1 MNRLLATTAIGLF
14 LGLAPALAETQAPAD
29 QPALDQP
36 AQPSEAMPAEPA
48 APDAAMPANPGAA
61 NEDQALK
68 TPGQSSE
75 MAPEASPPALGEAAP
90 APEASPPALGE
101 AAPAPEALPPTLGEA
116 SPPPASSE
124 APKSLEPPKS
134 AEALPSDAPFL
145 AKQNSSDW
153 LVGNL
158 IGKSVVNADDDP
170 IGDVNDLV
178 TDQNGKII
186 AIVVGAGGFL
196 GIGEKDVAIRFEDV
210 KLARDENNDVKVIAD
225 INKETLASAPDYET
239 LDEQQ
244 ITVGERSDQDTAQ

>member
-1 MNRLLATTAIGLF
+1 MNRLLACTAVGLF
-14 LGLAPALAETQAPAD
+14 LGLAPALAETQLPAPDQQD

-48 APDAAMPANPGAA
+48 TPDAAMPANPGAS
-61 NEDQALK
+61 NEEPAE

-75 MAPEASPPALGEAAP
+75 MAPEASPSDQ
-90 APEASPPALGE
+90 ASPPALGE
-101 AAPAPEALPPTLGEA
+101 AE
-116 SPPPASSE
+116 PPPASSE
-124 APKSLEPPKS
+124 APKS
-134 AEALPSDAPFL
+134 AEASPSSGGAFL
-145 AKQNSSDW
+145 AKQDSSDW

-158 IGKSVVNADDDP
+158 IGKSVVNADNES

-210 KLARDENNDVKVIAD
+210 KLAHDENNDVKVIAD
-225 INKETLASAPDYET
+225 LNKETLASAPDFET

-244 ITVGERSDQDTAQ
+244 ITVGEGGDQDTAK

>member
-1 MNRLLATTAIGLF
+1 MNRLLACTAVGLF
-14 LGLAPALAETQAPAD
+14 LGLAPALAETQPPAPDQQD

-48 APDAAMPANPGAA
+48 TPDAAMPANPGAS
-61 NEDQALK
+61 NEEPAE

-75 MAPEASPPALGEAAP
+75 MAPDASPSDQASPPAVGEAAP
-90 APEASPPALGE
+90 SDQASPPAVGE
-101 AAPAPEALPPTLGEA
+101 AT
-116 SPPPASSE
+116 PPPASPE
-124 APKSLEPPKS
+124 APKS
-134 AEALPSDAPFL
+134 AEASPSGGAFL
-145 AKQNSSDW
+145 AKQDSSDW

-158 IGKSVVNADDDP
+158 IGKSVVNADNES

-244 ITVGERSDQDTAQ
+244 ITVGEGGDQDRAQ